1 MPSSPELIFIFLGRG
16 LKKSEYS
23 SNSKLHD
30 FKLDTLWEGD
40 GAGEFY
46 FILLL
51 LFLGGKI
58 SAFGAI
64 FFKENYQ
71 IFQLIFSPKFIKKLP
86 CFYT

>member
-1 MPSSPELIFIFLGRG
+1 MISNLIHCGRG
-16 LKKSEYS
+16 MGLV
-23 SNSKLHD
+23 N
-30 FKLDTLWEGD
+30 
-40 GAGEFY
+40 

-71 IFQLIFSPKFIKKLP
+71 IFQLKFSPKFIRKLP

>member
-1 MPSSPELIFIFLGRG
+1 MG
-16 LKKSEYS
+16 LV
-23 SNSKLHD
+23 N
-30 FKLDTLWEGD
+30 
-40 GAGEFY
+40 

-71 IFQLIFSPKFIKKLP
+71 IFQLKFSPKFIRKLP